1 MADFDA
7 IILTSTSRV
16 KVGGL
21 RCSERGRRVAVKA
34 GATRVLVVDETTDAA
49 AITRFVAE
57 QPARGL
63 VVVDAIDHVVH
74 VPLLAPV
81 QRDGAR
87 VVVDEHGEF
96 AGCVRSDRARRDELV
111 AAIAP
116 GGSTAAARG
125 TALATLAAAWRAAGV
140 EPQVHGDIAR
150 HPARTPA
157 ERKAA
162 TYFLFGLVRKAQDT
176 WLVRNFNRKVSYPFT
191 RLMLPTPIT
200 PNMISVV
207 VFIIGVIGCIVLT
220 QPGYWPPVW
229 GTSLLLFAGYID
241 GCDGEIARIRLESSP
256 LGAWI
261 DTMADE
267 ATTVVFSACLGLH
280 VYNSHGLAHPW
291 LAWTIVAATAMA
303 MFAVY
308 CVYYYL
314 LATGTSGNSQDYPTS
329 GGILDILRLFVRR
342 EMINLGSFLLAL
354 AGQVEALYA
363 VFLLGGVVTSVV
375 LGSQHIKLRRA
386 RRAAQRG
393 LLTTP
398 TA

>member
-1 MADFDA
+1 MSDFDA
-7 IILTSTSRV
+7 IVLASTSRV

-34 GATRVLVVDETTDAA
+34 GAARALLVDETVSAA
-49 AITRFVAE
+49 AIEAFAAE
-57 QPARGL
+57 HPERDL
-63 VVVDAIDHVVH
+63 VIVDADEHVVH
-74 VPLLAPV
+74 VPLLVPV
-81 QRDGAR
+81 KGDGVR
-87 VVVDEHGEF
+87 VVVDEQRRF
-96 AGCVRSDRARRDELV
+96 AGCLRSERARRDELV

-116 GGSTAAARG
+116 VGARG
-125 TALATLAAAWRAAGV
+125 EALAAVASRWREAGV
-140 EPQVHGDIAR
+140 DTQVHGDIAR
-150 HPARTPA
+150 HPARTHA

-200 PNMISVV
+200 PNMISIA

-220 QPGYWPPVW
+220 QPGYGPPVW
-229 GTSLLLFAGYID
+229 GTALLLFAGYID

-256 LGAWI
+256 LGAWL

-280 VYNSHGLAHPW
+280 VYNTHGQAHPW
-291 LAWTIVAATAMA
+291 IPWTIVAATAMA

-308 CVYYYL
+308 CVYYFL
-314 LATGTSGNSQDYPTS
+314 LATGTSGNSQDYPTN

-342 EMINLGSFLLAL
+342 EMINLCSFLLAL
-354 AGQVEALYA
+354 AGQTTVLYA
-363 VFLLGGVVTSVV
+363 LFFLGGVVSSSV
-375 LGSQHIKLRRA
+375 LGAQHIKLRRA
-386 RRAAQRG
+386 RRAAARG
-393 LLTTP
+393 LVSTP
-398 TA
+398 IA